1 MSLEYDLFLNRTT
14 SSELLTLSKKERRKI
29 VGLLDRLAS
38 NPFFDVDH
46 TFTDQK
52 GRLVY
57 KSIMEDFLVTFSIDH
72 AIKEVKIH
80 ELLILS
86 LD

>member
-1 MSLEYDLFLNRTT
+1 MGLEYDLFLD
-14 SSELLTLSKKERRKI
+14 SAVSVELLNLPRKERRKT

-57 KSIMEDFLVTFSIDH
+57 KSIIEDFLITFSIDH

-80 ELLILS
+80 ELMILS
-86 LD
+86 PS